1 MYGWTCLGDDGTR
14 LEVLPIPDDAGKQ
27 IRVEFTLMEGTN
39 VVSTEISMKRAQQ
52 LARVILGADPREVNH
67 DELG

>member
-1 MYGWTCLGDDGTR
+1 MYGWTCTGDEGNR
-14 LEVLPIPDDAGKQ
+14 FEVLPIVDDAGDQ
-27 IRVEFTLMEGTN
+27 VRVEFTLSEGTN
-39 VVSTEISMKRAQQ
+39 VVCTEISMKRAQQ